1 MCLEI
6 GKMNNDQAAVLR
18 EKVLKKH
25 QNSLRNCKTIAV
37 LSGKGGVGKSN
48 LSLNLSLALTK
59 QKQRVLLFDMDIGM
73 GNIGILIGQT
83 ASYTMVDLLEK
94 KLSIQQI
101 IKKGPRDL
109 AYVAGGT
116 GISSVFEWS
125 PSDLAHL
132 IQELNSLTNQ
142 YDYMIFD
149 MGAGMSE
156 SVLKFLKAVDEMIVV
171 TTPEPTSITDAYAAI
186 KLAASYSVSA
196 PVRLIINKTLSDK
209 EGNETYERFNR
220 AVQQFLNISISL
232 LGIVPNDQ
240 AVQKAVNRQMPFLLQ
255 NPASK
260 ASISLIEMVSILIP
274 QDNRITAKNEGM
286 FIRRLKRF
294 FLER

>member
-6 GKMNNDQAAVLR
+6 GKMNDQAAVLR

-25 QNSLRNCKTIAV
+25 QNSLRNCKTLAV

-59 QKQRVLLFDMDIGM
+59 QKQKVLLFDMDIGM
-73 GNIGILIGQT
+73 GNIDILIGQT

-101 IKKGPRDL
+101 IKKGPQNL

-156 SVLKFLKAVDEMIVV
+156 SVLKFLKAVDEMIVI

-209 EGNETYERFNR
+209 EGNETYERFSQ

>member
-6 GKMNNDQAAVLR
+6 GKMNDQAAVLR

-25 QNSLRNCKTIAV
+25 QNSLRNCKTLAV

-73 GNIGILIGQT
+73 GNIDILIGQT

-101 IKKGPRDL
+101 IKKGPQNL

-240 AVQKAVNRQMPFLLQ
+240 AVQKAVNRQIPFLLQ

>member
-1 MCLEI
+1 M
-6 GKMNNDQAAVLR
+6 NDQAAVLR

-25 QNSLRNCKTIAV
+25 QNSLRNCKTLAV

-73 GNIGILIGQT
+73 GNIDILIGQT

-101 IKKGPRDL
+101 IKKGPRNL

-220 AVQQFLNISISL
+220 AVQQFLNITISL

-240 AVQKAVNRQMPFLLQ
+240 AVQKAVNRQIPFLLQ

-274 QDNRITAKNEGM
+274 QDDKITAKNEGM

>member
-6 GKMNNDQAAVLR
+6 GKMNDQAAVLR

-25 QNSLRNCKTIAV
+25 QNSLRNCKTLAV

-73 GNIGILIGQT
+73 GNIDILIGQT

-101 IKKGPRDL
+101 IKKGPRNL

-220 AVQQFLNISISL
+220 AVQQFLNITISL

-240 AVQKAVNRQMPFLLQ
+240 AVQKAVNRQIPFLLQ

-274 QDNRITAKNEGM
+274 QDDKITAKNEGM

>member
-6 GKMNNDQAAVLR
+6 GKMNDQAAVLR

-59 QKQRVLLFDMDIGM
+59 QQQRVLLFDMDIGM
-73 GNIGILIGQT
+73 GNIDILIGQT

-101 IKKGPRDL
+101 IKKGPEDL

-132 IQELNSLTNQ
+132 IQELGSLTNQ

-171 TTPEPTSITDAYAAI
+171 TTPKPTSITDAYAAI

-240 AVQKAVNRQMPFLLQ
+240 AIQKAVNRQMPFLLQ

-260 ASISLIEMVSILIP
+260 ASISLIEMVNMLIP
-274 QDNRITAKNEGM
+274 QDNRTTAKTEGM

>member
-1 MCLEI
+1 M
-6 GKMNNDQAAVLR
+6 NDQAAVLR

-25 QNSLRNCKTIAV
+25 QNSLRNCKTLAV

-73 GNIGILIGQT
+73 GNIDILIGQT

-101 IKKGPRDL
+101 IKKGPQNL

-125 PSDLAHL
+125 PSDLVHL

-240 AVQKAVNRQMPFLLQ
+240 AVQKAVNRQIPFLLQ

-274 QDNRITAKNEGM
+274 QDNRVTAKNEGM

>member
-6 GKMNNDQAAVLR
+6 GKMNDQAAVLR

-25 QNSLRNCKTIAV
+25 QNSLRNCKTLAV

-73 GNIGILIGQT
+73 GNIDILIGQT

-101 IKKGPRDL
+101 IKKGPQNL

-132 IQELNSLTNQ
+132 IQELNSLINQ

-240 AVQKAVNRQMPFLLQ
+240 AVQKAVNRQIPFLLQ

-260 ASISLIEMVSILIP
+260 ASISLIEMVNILIP
-274 QDNRITAKNEGM
+274 QDNRVTAKNEGM

>member
-6 GKMNNDQAAVLR
+6 GKMNDQAAVLR

-25 QNSLRNCKTIAV
+25 QNSLRNCKTLAV

-59 QKQRVLLFDMDIGM
+59 QKQKVLLFDMDIGM
-73 GNIGILIGQT
+73 GNIDILIGQT

-101 IKKGPRDL
+101 IKKGPQNL

-209 EGNETYERFNR
+209 EGNETYERFSQ

>member
-1 MCLEI
+1 M
-6 GKMNNDQAAVLR
+6 NDQAAVLR

-25 QNSLRNCKTIAV
+25 QNSLRNCKTLAV

-73 GNIGILIGQT
+73 GNIDILIGQT

-101 IKKGPRDL
+101 IKKGPQNL

-125 PSDLAHL
+125 PSDLVHL

-240 AVQKAVNRQMPFLLQ
+240 VVQKAVNRQIPFLLQ

-260 ASISLIEMVSILIP
+260 ASISLIEMVNILIP
-274 QDNRITAKNEGM
+274 QDNRVTAKNEGM

>member
-1 MCLEI
+1 M
-6 GKMNNDQAAVLR
+6 NDQAAVLR

-73 GNIGILIGQT
+73 GNIDILIGQT
-83 ASYTMVDLLEK
+83 ASYTMVDLMEK

-101 IKKGPRDL
+101 IKKGPQNL

-132 IQELNSLTNQ
+132 IKELNSLTNQ

-171 TTPEPTSITDAYAAI
+171 TTPEPTAITDAYAAI

-196 PVRLIINKTLSDK
+196 PIHLIINKTLSEK
-209 EGNETYERFNR
+209 EGNQTYERFNR
-220 AVQQFLNISISL
+220 AVQQFLNVSISL
-232 LGIVPNDQ
+232 LGIVPDDQ
-240 AVQKAVNRQMPFLLQ
+240 AVQKAVNRQIPFFLQ
-255 NPASK
+255 DPKSK
-260 ASISLIEMVSILIP
+260 ASTSLVDMVNILVP
-274 QDNRITAKNEGM
+274 QDDRTATNTQGM

>member
-1 MCLEI
+1 M
-6 GKMNNDQAAVLR
+6 NDQAAVLR

-25 QNSLRNCKTIAV
+25 QNSLRNCKTLAV

-73 GNIGILIGQT
+73 GNIDILIGQT

-101 IKKGPRDL
+101 IKKGPQNL

-240 AVQKAVNRQMPFLLQ
+240 AVQKAVNRQIPFLLQ

-260 ASISLIEMVSILIP
+260 ASISLIEMVNILIP
-274 QDNRITAKNEGM
+274 QDNRVTAKNEGM

>member
-6 GKMNNDQAAVLR
+6 GKMNDQAAVLR

-25 QNSLRNCKTIAV
+25 QNSLRNCKTLAV

-73 GNIGILIGQT
+73 GNIDILIGQT

-101 IKKGPRDL
+101 IKKGPQNL

>member
-1 MCLEI
+1 M
-6 GKMNNDQAAVLR
+6 NDQAAVLR

-59 QKQRVLLFDMDIGM
+59 KKQRVLLFDMDIGM
-73 GNIGILIGQT
+73 GNIDILIGQT

-101 IKKGPRDL
+101 IKKGPQDL

-116 GISSVFEWS
+116 GVSSVFEWS

-132 IQELNSLTNQ
+132 IQELSSLTNQ

-149 MGAGMSE
+149 VGAGMSE

-240 AVQKAVNRQMPFLLQ
+240 AVQKAVNRQIPFLLQ

-260 ASISLIEMVSILIP
+260 ASISLIEMVNILIP
-274 QDNRITAKNEGM
+274 QDNRVTAKNEGM

>member
-1 MCLEI
+1 M
-6 GKMNNDQAAVLR
+6 NDQAAVLR

-59 QKQRVLLFDMDIGM
+59 KKQRVLLFDMDIGM
-73 GNIGILIGQT
+73 GNIDILIGQT

-101 IKKGPRDL
+101 IKKGPEDL

-132 IQELNSLTNQ
+132 IQELSSLTNQ

-196 PVRLIINKTLSDK
+196 PVRLIINKTRSDK

-255 NPASK
+255 NPASQ
-260 ASISLIEMVSILIP
+260 ASISLIEMVNMLIP
-274 QDNRITAKNEGM
+274 QDNRTAAKTEGM

>member
-6 GKMNNDQAAVLR
+6 GKMNDQAAVLR

-25 QNSLRNCKTIAV
+25 QNSLRNCKTLAV

-73 GNIGILIGQT
+73 GNIDILIGQT

-101 IKKGPRDL
+101 IKKGPQNL

-125 PSDLAHL
+125 PLDLAHL

-240 AVQKAVNRQMPFLLQ
+240 AVQKAVNRQIPFLLQ

-260 ASISLIEMVSILIP
+260 ASISLIEMVNILIP
-274 QDNRITAKNEGM
+274 QDNRVTAKNEGM

>member
-6 GKMNNDQAAVLR
+6 GKMNDQAAVLR

-73 GNIGILIGQT
+73 GNIDILIGQT

-101 IKKGPRDL
+101 IKKGPEDL

-132 IQELNSLTNQ
+132 IQELSSLTNQ

-240 AVQKAVNRQMPFLLQ
+240 AVQKAVNCQMPFLLQ
-255 NPASK
+255 NPTSK
-260 ASISLIEMVSILIP
+260 ASVSLIEMVNILIP

>member
-1 MCLEI
+1 M
-6 GKMNNDQAAVLR
+6 NDQAAVLR

-59 QKQRVLLFDMDIGM
+59 KKQRVLLFDMDIGM
-73 GNIGILIGQT
+73 GNIDILIGQT

-101 IKKGPRDL
+101 IKKGPQDL

-116 GISSVFEWS
+116 GVSSVFEWS

-132 IQELNSLTNQ
+132 IQELSSLTNQ

-232 LGIVPNDQ
+232 LGIVPNNQ

-260 ASISLIEMVSILIP
+260 ASISLIEMVNMLIP
-274 QDNRITAKNEGM
+274 QDNRTTAKTEGM

>member
-6 GKMNNDQAAVLR
+6 GKMNDQAAVLR

-25 QNSLRNCKTIAV
+25 QNSLRNCKTLAV

-73 GNIGILIGQT
+73 GNIDILIGQT

-101 IKKGPRDL
+101 IKKGPQNL

-125 PSDLAHL
+125 PSDLVHL

-240 AVQKAVNRQMPFLLQ
+240 AVQKAVNRQIPFLLQ

-260 ASISLIEMVSILIP
+260 ASISLIEMVNILIP

>member
-1 MCLEI
+1 MYLEI
-6 GKMNNDQAAVLR
+6 GKMNDQAAVLR

-25 QNSLRNCKTIAV
+25 QNSLRNCKTLAV

-73 GNIGILIGQT
+73 GNIDILIGQT

-101 IKKGPRDL
+101 IKKGPQNL

-209 EGNETYERFNR
+209 EGNETYERFSQ
-220 AVQQFLNISISL
+220 AVQQFLNVSISL

>member
-6 GKMNNDQAAVLR
+6 GKMNDQAAVLR

-25 QNSLRNCKTIAV
+25 QNSLRNCKTLAV

-73 GNIGILIGQT
+73 GNIDILIGQT

-101 IKKGPRDL
+101 IKKGPQDL

-260 ASISLIEMVSILIP
+260 ASIALIEMVSILIP

>member
-6 GKMNNDQAAVLR
+6 GKMNDQAAVLR

-73 GNIGILIGQT
+73 GNIDILIGQT

-101 IKKGPRDL
+101 IKKGPEDL

-132 IQELNSLTNQ
+132 IQELSSLTNQ

-220 AVQQFLNISISL
+220 AVQQFLNISTSL

-260 ASISLIEMVSILIP
+260 ASVSLIEMVNILIP

>member
-1 MCLEI
+1 M
-6 GKMNNDQAAVLR
+6 NDQAAVLR

-59 QKQRVLLFDMDIGM
+59 KKQRVLLFDMDIGM
-73 GNIGILIGQT
+73 GNIDILIGQT

-101 IKKGPRDL
+101 IKKGPQDL

-116 GISSVFEWS
+116 GVSSVFEWS

-132 IQELNSLTNQ
+132 IQELSSLTNQ

-149 MGAGMSE
+149 VGAGMSE

-260 ASISLIEMVSILIP
+260 ASISLIEMVNMLIP
-274 QDNRITAKNEGM
+274 QDNRTTAKTEGM

>member
-6 GKMNNDQAAVLR
+6 GKMNDQAAVLR

-25 QNSLRNCKTIAV
+25 QNSLRNCKTLAV

-73 GNIGILIGQT
+73 GNIDILIGQT

-101 IKKGPRDL
+101 IKKGPQNL

-125 PSDLAHL
+125 PSDLVHL

-220 AVQQFLNISISL
+220 AVHQFLNISISL

-274 QDNRITAKNEGM
+274 QDNRVTAKNEGM

>member
-1 MCLEI
+1 MCLET
-6 GKMNNDQAAVLR
+6 GKMNDQAAVLR

-25 QNSLRNCKTIAV
+25 QNSLRNCKTLAV

-73 GNIGILIGQT
+73 GNIDILIGQT

-101 IKKGPRDL
+101 IKKGPQNL

-209 EGNETYERFNR
+209 EGNETYERFSR

>member
-1 MCLEI
+1 M
-6 GKMNNDQAAVLR
+6 NDQAAVLR
-18 EKVLKKH
+18 EKVLKKN
-25 QNSLRNCKTIAV
+25 QNSLKDCKTIAV

-73 GNIGILIGQT
+73 GNIDILIGQT

-101 IKKGPRDL
+101 IKKGPQNL

-274 QDNRITAKNEGM
+274 QDNRVTAKNEGM

>member
-6 GKMNNDQAAVLR
+6 GKMNDQAAVLR

-59 QKQRVLLFDMDIGM
+59 KKQRVLLFDMDIGM
-73 GNIGILIGQT
+73 GNIDILIGQT

-101 IKKGPRDL
+101 IKKGPQDL

-132 IQELNSLTNQ
+132 IQELSSLTNQ

-260 ASISLIEMVSILIP
+260 ASISLIEMVNMLIP
-274 QDNRITAKNEGM
+274 QDNRTTAKTEGM

>member
-6 GKMNNDQAAVLR
+6 GKMNDQAAVLR

-25 QNSLRNCKTIAV
+25 QNSLRDCKTIAV

-59 QKQRVLLFDMDIGM
+59 QKQRVLLFDMDLGM
-73 GNIGILIGQT
+73 GNIDILIGQT

-94 KLSIQQI
+94 KLSIEKI
-101 IKKGPRDL
+101 IKKGPQNL

-125 PSDLAHL
+125 PSALGYL
-132 IQELNSLTNQ
+132 IEELSTLTNQ

-156 SVLKFLKAVDEMIVV
+156 SVLRFLKAVDEMIVV
-171 TTPEPTSITDAYAAI
+171 TTPEPTSITDAYAAV

-196 PVRLIINKTLSDK
+196 PVRLIINKTLSDT
-209 EGNETYERFNR
+209 EGNQTYERFNR
-220 AVQQFLNISISL
+220 AVQQFLNVSLSL

-255 NPASK
+255 NPTCK
-260 ASISLIEMVSILIP
+260 ASISLVEMVNILIP
-274 QDNRITAKNEGM
+274 QDDRTTAKTEGM

>member
-1 MCLEI
+1 M
-6 GKMNNDQAAVLR
+6 NDQAAVLR

-73 GNIGILIGQT
+73 GNIDILIGQT

-101 IKKGPRDL
+101 IKKGPKDL

-132 IQELNSLTNQ
+132 IQELGSLTNQ

-260 ASISLIEMVSILIP
+260 ASISLIEMVNMLIP
-274 QDNRITAKNEGM
+274 QDNRTTAKTEGM

>member
-1 MCLEI
+1 M
-6 GKMNNDQAAVLR
+6 NDQAAVLR

-73 GNIGILIGQT
+73 GNIDILIGQT

-101 IKKGPRDL
+101 IKKGPQDL

-186 KLAASYSVSA
+186 KLAASYSISA

-240 AVQKAVNRQMPFLLQ
+240 VVQKAVNRQMPFLLQ

>member
-6 GKMNNDQAAVLR
+6 GKMNDQAAVLR

-59 QKQRVLLFDMDIGM
+59 QRQRVLLFDMDIGM
-73 GNIGILIGQT
+73 GNIDILIGQT

-101 IKKGPRDL
+101 IKKGPQDL

-209 EGNETYERFNR
+209 EGNETYERFSQ

>member
-1 MCLEI
+1 M
-6 GKMNNDQAAVLR
+6 NDQAAVLR

-59 QKQRVLLFDMDIGM
+59 KKQRVLLFDMDIGM
-73 GNIGILIGQT
+73 GNIDILIGQT

-101 IKKGPRDL
+101 IKKGPQDL

-132 IQELNSLTNQ
+132 IQELSSLTNQ

-260 ASISLIEMVSILIP
+260 ASISLIEMVNMLIP
-274 QDNRITAKNEGM
+274 QDNRTTAKTEGM

>member
-6 GKMNNDQAAVLR
+6 GKMNDQAAVLR

-25 QNSLRNCKTIAV
+25 QNSLKHCKTLAV

-48 LSLNLSLALTK
+48 LSLNLSLALTR

-73 GNIGILIGQT
+73 GNIDILIGQT

-101 IKKGPRDL
+101 IKKGPQNL

-125 PSDLAHL
+125 SSDLAHL

-209 EGNETYERFNR
+209 EGNETYERFNL

-274 QDNRITAKNEGM
+274 QDNRVMAKNEGM

>member
-1 MCLEI
+1 M
-6 GKMNNDQAAVLR
+6 NDQAAVLR

-25 QNSLRNCKTIAV
+25 QNSLRNCKTLAV

-73 GNIGILIGQT
+73 GNIDILIGQT

-101 IKKGPRDL
+101 IKKGPQDL

-260 ASISLIEMVSILIP
+260 ASIALIEMVSILIP

>member
-1 MCLEI
+1 
-6 GKMNNDQAAVLR
+6 
-18 EKVLKKH
+18 
-25 QNSLRNCKTIAV
+25 V

-59 QKQRVLLFDMDIGM
+59 KKQRVLLFDMDIGM
-73 GNIGILIGQT
+73 GNIDILIGQT

-101 IKKGPRDL
+101 IKKGPQDL

-116 GISSVFEWS
+116 GVSSVFEWS

-132 IQELNSLTNQ
+132 IQELSSLTNQ

-260 ASISLIEMVSILIP
+260 ASISLIEMVNMLIP
-274 QDNRITAKNEGM
+274 QDNRTTAKTEGM

>member
-6 GKMNNDQAAVLR
+6 GKMNDQAAVLR

-25 QNSLRNCKTIAV
+25 QNSLRNCKTLAV

-73 GNIGILIGQT
+73 GNIDILIGQT

-101 IKKGPRDL
+101 IKKGPKDL

-260 ASISLIEMVSILIP
+260 ASISLIEMVNMLIP
-274 QDNRITAKNEGM
+274 QDNRTTAKTEGM

>member
-1 MCLEI
+1 M
-6 GKMNNDQAAVLR
+6 NDQAAVLR

-59 QKQRVLLFDMDIGM
+59 KKQRVLLFDMDIGM
-73 GNIGILIGQT
+73 GNIDILIGQT

-101 IKKGPRDL
+101 IKKGPQDL

-196 PVRLIINKTLSDK
+196 TVRLIINKTLSDK

>member
-1 MCLEI
+1 M
-6 GKMNNDQAAVLR
+6 NDQAAVLR

-25 QNSLRNCKTIAV
+25 QNSLRNCKTLAV

-73 GNIGILIGQT
+73 GNIDILIGQT

-101 IKKGPRDL
+101 IKKGPQNL

-156 SVLKFLKAVDEMIVV
+156 SVLKFLKAVDEIIVV

-240 AVQKAVNRQMPFLLQ
+240 AVQKAVNRQIPFLLQ

-260 ASISLIEMVSILIP
+260 ASISLIEMMNILIP
-274 QDNRITAKNEGM
+274 QDNRVTAKNEGM

>member
-6 GKMNNDQAAVLR
+6 GKMNDQAAVLR

-25 QNSLRNCKTIAV
+25 QNSLRNCKTLAV

-73 GNIGILIGQT
+73 GNIDILIGQT

-101 IKKGPRDL
+101 VKKGPQNL

-274 QDNRITAKNEGM
+274 QDNRVTAKNEGM

>member
-6 GKMNNDQAAVLR
+6 GKMNDQAAVLR

-59 QKQRVLLFDMDIGM
+59 KKQRVLLFDMDIGM
-73 GNIGILIGQT
+73 GNIDILIGQT

-94 KLSIQQI
+94 KLSIQQF
-101 IKKGPRDL
+101 IKKGPQDL

-116 GISSVFEWS
+116 GVSSVFEWS

-132 IQELNSLTNQ
+132 IQELSSLTNQ

-260 ASISLIEMVSILIP
+260 ASISLIEMVNMLIP
-274 QDNRITAKNEGM
+274 QDNRTTAKTEGM